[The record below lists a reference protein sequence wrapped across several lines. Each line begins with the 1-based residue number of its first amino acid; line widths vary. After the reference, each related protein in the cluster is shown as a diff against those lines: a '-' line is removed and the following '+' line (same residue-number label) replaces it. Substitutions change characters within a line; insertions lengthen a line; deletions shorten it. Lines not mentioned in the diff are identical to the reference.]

1 MALYHYSFEKEK
13 PKVFIDFQ
21 NLCVGDAESYHG
33 RMLDS
38 KVTVEDNRTITGNSL
53 VRGWV
58 ERNLFY
64 VIQFDKPFIL
74 VENLRDTVVN
84 KAPRKVLHFDLG
96 KGNQLNAKIAF
107 STVSVEGAKANMEA
121 ELSHWNFAK
130 VRKAAEEEWQ
140 KYLSLVKVTGTEDQK
155 KNFYTSMYHLFVQP
169 NNIADVDGRYGDLM
183 IRSIRLPLVSIILRS
198 LFGILIALHIPC
210 IRFCAR
216 IRLPT
221 W

>member
-1 MALYHYSFEKEK
+1 
-13 PKVFIDFQ
+13 
-21 NLCVGDAESYHG
+21 
-33 RMLDS
+33 
-38 KVTVEDNRTITGNSL
+38 
-53 VRGWV
+53 
-58 ERNLFY
+58 
-64 VIQFDKPFIL
+64 
-74 VENLRDTVVN
+74 
-84 KAPRKVLHFDLG
+84 
-96 KGNQLNAKIAF
+96 
-107 STVSVEGAKANMEA
+107 MEA

-169 NNIADVDGRYGDLM
+169 NNIADVDGRYRGPND
-183 IRSIRLPLVSIILRS
+183 SIYTAATGKYYSTFS
-198 LFGILIALHIPC
+198 LWILIALHIPC